1 MTLFLR
7 LAAGL
12 FALTVI
18 LATPYAAHSYP
29 QGAPSG
35 TAGNNAFTC
44 ASGGCHD
51 SFALNSGTGSVSID
65 APDVVEAGETVTI
78 TVTVDNTTAP
88 APGSSVQQGFE
99 ASVRNLA
106 GGDGVGVGM
115 LTVTDDTNTRV
126 PFDGDD
132 SYITHTTSGLTQTS
146 YSFDWTAPAEGGSAI
161 IFAAGNAAN
170 GGDGSLG
177 DYIYT
182 TQQTIAVAVDAED
195 GPDERAF
202 TLAAPFPNPARS
214 VSTTTVTLAAPATV
228 SARIVDGRGRTVRQ
242 IATAERRAGEN
253 DLALDVRG
261 LAAGTYFVVVE
272 ADGARRTQPLVV
284 AR

>member
-7 LAAGL
+7 IAAGL
-12 FALTVI
+12 AALTVV

-51 SFALNSGTGSVSID
+51 SFELNSGTGSVTID
-65 APDVVEAGETVTI
+65 APATVQPGETVTI
-78 TVTVDNTTAP
+78 TVSVDNTTPP
-88 APGSSVQQGFE
+88 APGAERQQGFE
-99 ASVRNLA
+99 ASVRDQA
-106 GGDGVGVGM
+106 GGSGVGVGDI
-115 LTVTDDTNTRV
+115 TITDPDHTRV
-126 PFDGDD
+126 PFDGDA
-132 SYITHTTSGLTQTS
+132 SYVTHSSGGLGETSW
-146 YSFDWTAPAEGGSAI
+146 SFDWTAPTDAATAT

-182 TQQTIAVAVDAED
+182 TTRSIAVLVDAED
-195 GPDERAF
+195 GPDARGF
-202 TLAAPFPNPARS
+202 SLDAPYPNPARG
-214 VSTTTVTLAAPATV
+214 VSTTAVTLAAPATV
-228 SARIVDGRGRTVRQ
+228 TARIVDGRGRTVRE
-242 IATAERRAGEN
+242 IATAERRAGAH